1 MLEDDEAL
9 KMELELLFD
18 ITAQIAPP
26 IFIPDTPDGT
36 RVVVHVTGG
45 KFEGPRVKGAVL
57 ASGADWFLVRADG
70 DCGRELAGGRSF
82 NIHHIHP
89 VGCRSWAWD
98 WASRETDEPANLVIP
113 QAGPGSGREV
123 SPSELPLNLGLCRN
137 CRCVRPGEKDWT
149 TVF

>member
-1 MLEDDEAL
+1 LGEPLRLAGQ
-9 KMELELLFD
+9 
-18 ITAQIAPP
+18 TA
-26 IFIPDTPDGT
+26 
-36 RVVVHVTGG
+36 
-45 KFEGPRVKGAVL
+45 KGARMED
-57 ASGADWFLVRADG
+57 SGGIAGKGSAIGVGRLKVCAAGQRFLVRADG